1 MLLKVI
7 GWYWFW
13 CLIRGIQ
20 EVAHW
25 ANWEWHATTAAELG
39 FLLINLQLKHIEIP
53 LAAHPLSFS
62 PSLSQD
68 LCYPSAFVMKSQSC
82 NYFSLLVGPNWY
94 CWGHIPRELIPLKD
108 TRLSQHTHTTLSHTS
123 CALIAPGEAFPTQDK
138 WVWIYSQAKLTLE
151 SKRIYPEGGFT
162 ESLTQCQNHFHIL
175 TALL

>member
-1 MLLKVI
+1 MFHWCDFLEMLLKVI

-94 CWGHIPRELIPLKD
+94 CWGHFPENWYPLK
-108 TRLSQHTHTTLSHTS
+108 THAFHNTHTQLCPTPAVLS
-123 CALIAPGEAFPTQDK
+123 LPLGRLFP
-138 WVWIYSQAKLTLE
+138 L
-151 SKRIYPEGGFT
+151 RINEYGFT
-162 ESLTQCQNHFHIL
+162 VRQN
-175 TALL
+175 